1 MDHQSVISIIS
12 SMATKAV
19 LAQLCEAF
27 TKLSGTPFKLESVG
41 GVDAAKRV
49 RAGESFDLVI
59 LASNAIEQLLNDG
72 KLVVGSTRPL
82 VDSGIYAAVCSGDL
96 HPNISTPEQFK
107 HAVLS
112 AKTLSY
118 STGPSGVYL
127 EQLFA
132 DWGIA
137 QQLREK
143 TIQTPPGVPVGSLIA
158 SGQVALGFQQLS
170 ELIHLAGI
178 DVLGP
183 LPSAIQ
189 LITTFSGAVSNTSV
203 LAPSGLAF
211 LDFIRSPAAASV
223 IHEQGMAPAN

>member
-1 MDHQSVISIIS
+1 MDIQSPISIIS

-19 LAQLCEAF
+19 LAQLCDAF
-27 TKLSGTPFKLESVG
+27 TKLNGTQFSLESVG

-59 LASNAIEQLLNDG
+59 LAANAIEQLLNEG
-72 KLVVGSTRPL
+72 KLAAGSTRPL
-82 VDSGIYAAVCSGDL
+82 VDSGIYAAVCNGDL
-96 HPNISTPEQFK
+96 HPDISTPEQFK
-107 HAVLS
+107 HALIS

-127 EQLFA
+127 EKLFA
-132 DWGIA
+132 DWGIG

-143 TIQTPPGVPVGSLIA
+143 TIQAPPGVPVGSLIA

-170 ELIHLAGI
+170 ELIHLPGI

-189 LITTFSGAVSNTSV
+189 LITTFSGGVSSRSV
-203 LAPSGLAF
+203 KASSCLAF
-211 LDFIRSPAAASV
+211 LDFVRSPASASV
-223 IHEQGMAPAN
+223 IHEQGMAQAN